1 MKDLKHIKRFDESE
15 ENLNISDVSDSNIIQ
30 IVKDLLKSGDINIIA
45 RIMTDYNSKVSS
57 DKFKDVTEMIDN
69 SIYKEQIDSLIRGM
83 LGIFG

>member
-1 MKDLKHIKRFDESE
+1 MKDKKYIQSFKEHQ

-30 IVKDLLKSGDINIIA
+30 IVKDLLKKGDINTIA

-57 DKFKDVTEMIDN
+57 DKFKGVTKLIDN